1 MWDCSQEITVGEL
14 RALKARYDAQLQ
26 AYPSAN
32 GTALS
37 LSQLIT
43 LFKRP
48 ASPFLQKVFRE
59 YILPRASPAGLA
71 FARAKEKLLTRR
83 CDVPAV
89 PPNATAYTR
98 KADLTELLVAI
109 ALTAD
114 GTYEDRTQLVFDLF
128 DLDRDGTLKRD
139 ELRSLLSTVAR
150 AATKLQLALASTDG
164 IAIEFAVASAL
175 AYAGRAD
182 NVVPPEDI
190 AARSLEEN
198 ESSDGSDA
206 GSSPPWS
213 GGKGESDQQMTIG
226 IDHGMRGGGHTK
238 DVAPQ
243 TRITREEFVL
253 WTAKDAVPCQFRTLC
268 GVASRTRAL
277 VQLWERRANSLF
289 LRNAL
294 YSARPRWSVA
304 SAGAKGSRNA
314 WIAQQCASS
323 LATIAFTA
331 APFITA
337 ISKRAIADGSSNDEA
352 GIFLCLYYNR

>member
-226 IDHGMRGGGHTK
+226 IDHGMRGGGH
-238 DVAPQ
+238 
-243 TRITREEFVL
+243 
-253 WTAKDAVPCQFRTLC
+253 
-268 GVASRTRAL
+268 
-277 VQLWERRANSLF
+277 
-289 LRNAL
+289 
-294 YSARPRWSVA
+294 
-304 SAGAKGSRNA
+304 
-314 WIAQQCASS
+314 
-323 LATIAFTA
+323 
-331 APFITA
+331 
-337 ISKRAIADGSSNDEA
+337 
-352 GIFLCLYYNR
+352 